1 MGILTK
7 ELLGLDGV
15 FTIKVPVYRDNRG
28 SFSEIYNQNLNKL
41 FDSDIEWVQDNESIS
56 KKFVFRG
63 LHFQKGSHSQSKLI
77 RVSNGEILDV
87 MVDLRND
94 SKTFKKLIT
103 INIKSTNVFL
113 FVPKGIAHG
122 FLSLSDNTIVNYK
135 CDNIYNSN
143 SESGV
148 NPFKS
153 NLKIDWG
160 VNLNKIKIS
169 KKDKGFPSL
178 DESYIFD

>member
-15 FTIKVPVYRDNRG
+15 FTIKVPIYRDNRG

-41 FDSDIEWVQDNESIS
+41 FDSNIKWVQDNESIS

-63 LHFQKGSHSQSKLI
+63 LHFQKDSYSQSKLI
-77 RVSNGEILDV
+77 RVSNGEILDL
-87 MVDLRND
+87 MLDLRKD

-103 INIKSTNVFL
+103 INIKSSNIFL
-113 FVPKGIAHG
+113 FIPKGIAHG

-135 CDNIYNSN
+135 CDNIYNTN

-153 NLKIDWG
+153 NLKINWG
-160 VNLNKIKIS
+160 VSKNKIIVS
-169 KKDKGFPSL
+169 KKDLLLPSL
-178 DESYIFD
+178 NDTYIF

>member
-1 MGILTK
+1 MGKLTK

-15 FTIKVPVYRDNRG
+15 FTIKIPVYRDKRG
-28 SFSEIYNQNLNKL
+28 SFSEIYNQNLNKF
-41 FDSDIEWVQDNESIS
+41 FDSNIEWVQDNESIS

-63 LHFQKGSHSQSKLI
+63 LHFQKGSYSQSKLI
-77 RVSNGEILDV
+77 RVLNGEILDI
-87 MVDLRND
+87 MLDLRKD

-103 INIKSTNVFL
+103 INIKSSNLFL

-143 SESGV
+143 FESGV

-153 NLKIDWG
+153 NLKINWG
-160 VNLNKIKIS
+160 VNKNKIIVS
-169 KKDKGFPSL
+169 KKDLLLPSL
-178 DESYIFD
+178 INTYIF